1 MKAKLRKAQKEKE
14 KLKQNQNNLQSSKNE
29 SQSHSHSQGQNQSDN
44 DNNKLIN
51 ESSSNTEII
60 DNNNKN
66 IINVNQ
72 SKEEVKSLKKDLNP
86 KNQEKADNYNKKQIN
101 PEEYKEQELSR
112 IATMFNFEVDKGKKI
127 INIMENDEYYDMR
140 RQINEL
146 EKELES
152 TKQEYEDV
160 IKQNKMETENQK
172 EQIEELENELK
183 RQVDF
188 DIENLKKEN
197 IILLR
202 DVNVLDKK
210 LDSIN
215 ALYKKEEY
223 DMNSTINELDNTI
236 RKLKGEIFF
245 VEDLKM
251 RLKNL
256 KNKNNQ
262 QDLVNSINFN
272 FNIKEDNE
280 DIKDITDTSKFGN
293 VKSKTGSIP
302 ITDILDFSSIDSKRS
317 IKKIYI

>member
-1 MKAKLRKAQKEKE
+1 
-14 KLKQNQNNLQSSKNE
+14 
-29 SQSHSHSQGQNQSDN
+29 
-44 DNNKLIN
+44 
-51 ESSSNTEII
+51 
-60 DNNNKN
+60 
-66 IINVNQ
+66 
-72 SKEEVKSLKKDLNP
+72 
-86 KNQEKADNYNKKQIN
+86 
-101 PEEYKEQELSR
+101 
-112 IATMFNFEVDKGKKI
+112 MFNFEVDKGKKI

-146 EKELES
+146 EKELEN

-236 RKLKGEIFF
+236 RKLKGEIF
-245 VEDLKM
+245 LL
-251 RLKNL
+251 R
-256 KNKNNQ
+256 
-262 QDLVNSINFN
+262 I
-272 FNIKEDNE
+272 
-280 DIKDITDTSKFGN
+280 
-293 VKSKTGSIP
+293 
-302 ITDILDFSSIDSKRS
+302 
-317 IKKIYI
+317 